1 MGRRLGAGAY
11 EEIEVKRTTLLAA
24 AAVAISIVAPAN
36 AAEVIL
42 NPVGDGTSTAF
53 FGGTITAPGGFT
65 SIFTFQTLTA
75 GFASAS
81 VDKTS
86 LSNINFT
93 SATLNGQDFSFAS
106 LGSAQFGGSGPVSVG
121 VGTQTITVNG
131 TGTGSFG
138 GSVAF
143 QADAVAAVPEPAT
156 WAMMLFGFGAVGYS
170 IRRRKVGYAGLRTQ
184 AV

>member
-1 MGRRLGAGAY
+1 
-11 EEIEVKRTTLLAA
+11 VKRSTLLAA
-24 AAVAISIVAPAN
+24 AAVALSIVAPAN

-42 NPVGDGTSTAF
+42 TPVGDGTSTAF
-53 FGGTITAPGGFT
+53 FGDTITAGGGFT
-65 SIFTFQTLTA
+65 SVFTFTTLSA

-93 SATLNGQDFSFAS
+93 SATLNGQAFSFAS
-106 LGSAQFGGSGPVSVG
+106 LFSAQFGGSGPVSVG
-121 VGTQTITVNG
+121 AGSQTITVNG

-143 QADAVAAVPEPAT
+143 QPGSVAAVPEPAT
-156 WAMMLFGFGAVGYS
+156 WAMMIGGFGMVGGAMRS
-170 IRRRKVGYAGLRTQ
+170 ARRKQKVAVKYA
-184 AV
+184 